1 MGGGDL
7 NHFTFQY
14 CTRNIYHICKTPR
27 GGAEY
32 ILYLH
37 PPPWAGGG
45 WQDMQYITYA
55 IGIIVKSH
63 EILVALTYNGTR
75 RKKEDI

>member
-1 MGGGDL
+1 MGGEESEPFYISILYKKYIYIIFAKPRVGG
-7 NHFTFQY
+7 Q
-14 CTRNIYHICKTPR
+14 NIYYIC
-27 GGAEY
+27 
-32 ILYLH
+32 I
-37 PPPWAGGG
+37 WGG